1 MMTLDKLK
9 EQTTSNPNEARKPRI
24 NKEPIEEQLK
34 KIAHN
39 SAHPGEAKWKRSVEH
54 MKMRKLAEDY
64 RYPGRIN
71 AHTMERE
78 FGVTDANDLADV
90 AAKAK

>member
-1 MMTLDKLK
+1 MTFGDLQAKNTSDKT
-9 EQTTSNPNEARKPRI
+9 QARKPRI
-24 NKEPIEEQLK
+24 NDEPIEKQLE

-64 RYPGRIN
+64 RYPERIN
-71 AHTMERE
+71 AIQYEKE
-78 FGVTDANDLADV
+78 FGEQLR
-90 AAKAK
+90 